1 MNHRPFEDWLLNDMP
16 ISPEQK
22 RELDTHL
29 RTCTYCVA
37 LIETGKA
44 LSSVKMVSP
53 AVGFTSRFQT
63 RLAARKVADRHR
75 RFWGTILFVAG
86 GLGILMW
93 VAGPYLASFFAS
105 PATWIFA
112 LVGWGIFLITT
123 LQAMAQAG
131 SVLLDVVP
139 GFLSP
144 FAWMVLLSALAGIS
158 LLWSVSIWRFAQRGV
173 PRGR

>member
-22 RELDTHL
+22 RELDSHL
-29 RTCTYCVA
+29 RTCTYCAA

-53 AVGFTSRFQT
+53 AAGFTSRFQT
-63 RLAARKVADRHR
+63 RLAARKVADRRR

-93 VAGPYLASFFAS
+93 VAGPYLASFFAA

-123 LQAMAQAG
+123 LQAMAQAV

>member
-22 RELDTHL
+22 RELDSHM
-29 RTCTYCVA
+29 RTCAYCAA
-37 LIETGKA
+37 LLETGKA
-44 LSSVKMVSP
+44 LSSVKIVSP
-53 AVGFTSRFQT
+53 AAGFTSRFQV
-63 RLAARKVADRHR
+63 RLAARKVTDRRR

-86 GLGILMW
+86 GLGILVW

-105 PATWIFA
+105 PATWISAF
-112 LVGWGIFLITT
+112 VEWGIFLITT
-123 LQAMAQAG
+123 LQAVAQAG
-131 SVLLDVVP
+131 SVLLDVIP

-144 FAWMVLLSALAGIS
+144 FAWMVLLSAFAGIS
-158 LLWSVSIWRFAQRGV
+158 LLWSVSLWRFVRV

>member
-22 RELDTHL
+22 RELDSHL
-29 RTCTYCVA
+29 RTCAYCAA
-37 LIETGKA
+37 LVETGKA

-53 AVGFTSRFQT
+53 AAGFTSRFQT
-63 RLAARKVADRHR
+63 RLAARKVAERRR
-75 RFWGTILFVAG
+75 RFWGAILFVAG
-86 GLGILMW
+86 GIGILMW
-93 VAGPYLASFFAS
+93 VAGPYLAAFFAA
-105 PATWIFA
+105 PATWISA
-112 LVGWGIFLITT
+112 LVEWGIFLITT

-131 SVLLDVVP
+131 SVILDVVP

-158 LLWSVSIWRFAQRGV
+158 LLWSVSIWRFVRV

>member
-22 RELDTHL
+22 RELDAHL

-63 RLAARKVADRHR
+63 RLAARKVADLRR

-93 VAGPYLASFFAS
+93 VAGPYLASFFAA